1 MLDSRDQ
8 SVSIHGPRSAHRR
21 RYLSTGGVSGP
32 PARPKEMP
40 PTMLTASILSS
51 ADTGSTV
58 VSATIAAMAAPGT
71 GHEMNIVSLFLG
83 AGPMA
88 MFVFLVLAIMSVGS
102 WAIMISKALQYRRAD
117 RDGAEF
123 LDIFRRSKRFS
134 EVNAAAGR
142 LSGSPMVGLFQ
153 AGYAEIDAQVKAA
166 QDAAQGQSAPGQF
179 RVKSLDGVER
189 SLRRAIGVELAV
201 MGKGSSFLATTAA
214 AAPFIGLFGT
224 VWGIMVA
231 FNNIGMSGSTSITAV
246 APGIAEALVNTA
258 AGLAAA
264 IPALVGFNFFGS
276 RARTLRG
283 EMQDFVLE
291 FMNLTER
298 NFT

>member
-1 MLDSRDQ
+1 MP
-8 SVSIHGPRSAHRR
+8 HA
-21 RYLSTGGVSGP
+21 LSL
-32 PARPKEMP
+32 A
-40 PTMLTASILSS
+40 LAS
-51 ADTGSTV
+51 ADGPNIFQIFWTAG
-58 VSATIAAMAAPGT
+58 AMAKF
-71 GHEMNIVSLFLG
+71 VFFLLG
-83 AGPMA
+83 A
-88 MFVFLVLAIMSVGS
+88 MSIAC
-102 WAIMISKALQYRRAD
+102 WAIMISKALQYRKAD
-117 RDGAEF
+117 RDGNDF
-123 LDIFRRSKRFS
+123 LEVFRRSKRFS

-142 LSGSPMVGLFQ
+142 LSGTPMVGLFQ

-166 QDAAQGQSAPGQF
+166 QEAARSQNQPQSQF

-201 MGKGSSFLATTAA
+201 LSRGTSVLATTAA

-231 FNNIGMSGSTSITAV
+231 FNTIGLTGSASLAAV

-264 IPALVGFNFFGS
+264 IPALVGFNYFGS
-276 RARTLRG
+276 RLRQTRA